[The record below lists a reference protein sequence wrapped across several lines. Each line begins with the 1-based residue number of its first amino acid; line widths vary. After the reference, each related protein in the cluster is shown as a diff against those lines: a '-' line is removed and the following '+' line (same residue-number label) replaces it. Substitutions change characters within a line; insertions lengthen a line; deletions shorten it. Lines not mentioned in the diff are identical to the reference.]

1 MAAPLNDNG
10 PTNRFLLTLPQPVL
24 QHLWPSLEPVS
35 LAPKQLIYHAEEPVN
50 HLYFVERGLVSLI
63 KVMRD
68 GRSVE
73 IGVVGVEGVTGSG
86 SLFGM
91 NSAYLESVVQIPGSA
106 LRISRGVLLAEMA
119 KSKALT
125 EHMQRYAYFSVSAIA
140 QTAACNRLHS
150 LAERCC
156 RWLLIAHDSA
166 FSDEFP
172 ITQEFLATMLGV
184 RRTAVSITANSFQK
198 AGLISYKRGLV
209 TIMDRPGLE
218 AAACEC
224 YENNCRQFDKL
235 FGSSRQEPA
244 PLKSLPAAQR

>member
-1 MAAPLNDNG
+1 MAAPHNDNG
-10 PTNRFLLTLPQPVL
+10 PTNRLLVTLPPLVL
-24 QHLWPSLEPVS
+24 QHLWPRLEPVS
-35 LAPKQLIYHAEEPVN
+35 LAPKQVIYHEEEPVN
-50 HLYFVERGLVSLI
+50 HLYFIERGLVSLI

-73 IGVVGVEGVTGSG
+73 IGVVGVDGVTGSC

-91 NSAYLESVVQIPGSA
+91 NSAYLESVIQVPGTA
-106 LRISRGVLLAEMA
+106 LRISRSVLLGEMA
-119 KSKALT
+119 KNKALT
-125 EHMQRYAYFSVSAIA
+125 EHIQRYAHFYVSAIS

-166 FSDEFP
+166 LSDEFP

-184 RRTAVSITANSFQK
+184 RRTAVSITANALQK

-209 TIMDRPGLE
+209 TIMDRPGLK

-224 YENNCRQFDKL
+224 YETNCSHFDKL
-235 FGSSRQEPA
+235 FDSSRQQSA
-244 PLKSLPAAQR
+244 PPQSLPVP